1 MMFLNETER
10 CPVSARILITLLAL
24 VCLASPA
31 LAQQADGQ
39 QAGAGSSTEELQK
52 AVQNPVA
59 NLISVPLQENMN
71 VDIGPYGRNQSVLNL
86 QPVIPMRISDNWL
99 LISRIITP
107 IIYQP
112 DPMQKNLGASGLGDI
127 NPSFFLS
134 PAKAGKVIWGVGPAI
149 VAPSATNSMLGQGKW
164 SMGPSVVVLAQPGR
178 WTIGGLVNN
187 VWSFAGQADR
197 PDVNQMVFQYFINY
211 NLDKGWYLTSAP
223 IITAN
228 WNAANGNQWVVPVG
242 GGVGRVFRLGPQPVS
257 ATVQVYGNAVRPS
270 TIPSSPWGVRF
281 QLAFLYPTKK

>member
-1 MMFLNETER
+1 MMFFRVKET
-10 CPVSARILITLLAL
+10 CATSARIFTTLLAL
-24 VCLASPA
+24 VCSAIPA
-31 LAQQADGQ
+31 LAQQPGEQ
-39 QAGAGSSTEELQK
+39 QPASGSSTAELQK

-71 VDIGPYGRNQSVLNL
+71 VDIGPYGRNQSVLNI
-86 QPVIPMRISDNWL
+86 QPVIPMQISENWL

-112 DPMQKNLGASGLGDI
+112 DVTQRSLGASGLGDI
-127 NPSFFLS
+127 NPTFFLS
-134 PAKAGKVIWGVGPAI
+134 PAKAGKLIWGVGPAI
-149 VAPSATNSMLGQGKW
+149 VAPTATDKMLGQGKW
-164 SMGPSVVVLAQPGR
+164 SMGPSVVVLVQPGP

-187 VWSFAGQADR
+187 VWSFAGQSGR
-197 PDVNQMVFQYFINY
+197 PDVNQMLFQYFINY
-211 NLDKGWYLTSAP
+211 NLEKGWFLSSSP

-228 WNAANGNQWVVPVG
+228 WKAANGNQWVVPVG

-257 ATVQVYGNAVRPS
+257 AQVQVYGNAVRPS

-281 QLAFLYPTKK
+281 QLNFLYPTKK